1 MNEREREAE
10 QMYVKLHQLTADTA
24 ATSYDANEDL
34 QPCGAPTKK
43 GGGGTGKITKKK
55 HQPHSRHRGNMPM
68 TIYNGVEPEGL
79 YDLLH

>member
-24 ATSYDANEDL
+24 ATSYDANEGL

-43 GGGGTGKITKKK
+43 RVGERDKKQK
-55 HQPHSRHRGNMPM
+55 NTHLTADTAAICQ
-68 TIYNGVEPEGL
+68 
-79 YDLLH
+79 